1 MAGKRITTE
10 EIYESNLGALKGAV
24 TDPDLWAQWLATV
37 GNHPKESAL
46 NCAAIMASPYED
58 TRELRNAEGW
68 ARFGGSI
75 KEGEPGIPTVHR
87 SKAGHL
93 FCDILYPA
101 SAVEGADEKRYRGL
115 PPQID
120 LEDEIDGPAYLAA
133 CKKWGEDIAQA
144 GDTAMY
150 AVNARYGIPNDTV
163 PELPSTV
170 LLEDAKALN
179 EYCRAIKNEAEGLI
193 FRLDATIKAER
204 RNAIS
209 PVVASAQGEKRE
221 VAIKDPLA
229 PATER
234 QLDLIA
240 DLRAAG
246 VVSDEDVATLGDNPT
261 KQDASTLIGMY
272 KDDPGFE
279 RVQEARRAAREAAV
293 KDPLA
298 PATAR
303 EAAAEKDVA
312 PQPVR
317 DAPSPSPERNSSS
330 MNDAARAFAKVASAN
345 SAHGAAESQGVLQM

>member
-68 ARFGGSI
+68 ARFGGSV
-75 KEGEPGIPTVHR
+75 KKASRIPTVHR

-101 SAVEGADEKRYRGL
+101 SAVEGANEKRYRGL

-179 EYCRAIKNEAEGLI
+179 EYCRAIKNEPKGLSSGWT
-193 FRLDATIKAER
+193 RPSSRATQRHLASGGLGAGRGTRGRHQGPARPGDRVPARPHRRPARRRRRER
-204 RNAIS
+204 RGHGHARREPHQTGRFHS
-209 PVVASAQGEKRE
+209 HRHVQGRPGIR
-221 VAIKDPLA
+221 ARPRGAPRRARGRRQGPLA
-229 PATER
+229 PTSGHKM
-234 QLDLIA
+234 
-240 DLRAAG
+240 AAG
-246 VVSDEDVATLGDNPT
+246 
-261 KQDASTLIGMY
+261 KDA
-272 KDDPGFE
+272 
-279 RVQEARRAAREAAV
+279 
-293 KDPLA
+293 
-298 PATAR
+298 
-303 EAAAEKDVA
+303 A

-317 DAPSPSPERNSSS
+317 DAPSPSPERSPSS
-330 MNDAARAFAKVASAN
+330 MNDAARAFAKAASAN
-345 SAHGAAESQGVLQM
+345 SAHGAAESQGRLQM